1 MNPTQSLLSS
11 NKATVMKIST
21 FGNTTS
27 SSASKSSSATP
38 VVPRR
43 KPRPV
48 SMSGAEIMAP
58 QITKPC
64 KTPYRYD

>member
-1 MNPTQSLLSS
+1 MNPSHQSLLSS

-21 FGNTTS
+21 FGNT
-27 SSASKSSSATP
+27 SASKSSSATP

-64 KTPYRYD
+64 KTPYR

>member
-1 MNPTQSLLSS
+1 MNPSQSLLST

-21 FGNTTS
+21 FGNT

-64 KTPYRYD
+64 KTPYR